1 VNALGGRYAVE
12 YTVWDDTQQREHTIG
27 AATWADWDQRG
38 RLLLAREGKLMT
50 WSPDL
55 EAPRTIADLNGHRPD
70 PQPAP
75 EGATAWPGAPEE
87 S

>member
-1 VNALGGRYAVE
+1 
-12 YTVWDDTQQREHTIG
+12 
-27 AATWADWDQRG
+27 
-38 RLLLAREGKLMT
+38 MT